1 MYREH
6 VVDGIHLTVKSGV
19 PKLIS
24 IYKIVTNKLLGMKD
38 PRDGN
43 MRKGR
48 FYQSRFNHRSPNLQL
63 IQTRNSAIQQEVK
76 I

>member
-1 MYREH
+1 
-6 VVDGIHLTVKSGV
+6 
-19 PKLIS
+19 
-24 IYKIVTNKLLGMKD
+24 MKD

-48 FYQSRFNHRSPNLQL
+48 FYQSRFNYRSPNLQL
-63 IQTRNSAIQQEVK
+63 IQTRNSAIQQDVK